1 MTTLSQEHN
10 TINAPTRTAS
20 FRCADVPIDIG
31 VWEFAVPGAAREL
44 HLMLCPTQCDSVQ
57 TQMQWI
63 ARVYAAT
70 LESLELDPR
79 SAVLRRFFCSDIV
92 NQALDLDAFPFA
104 NLTRPDVPCAI
115 SRVGQA
121 PMPPAKVALWA
132 YHIQDAFGES
142 NAVHDGSSLSLRRGP
157 LTHHWTTGVTATSRP
172 AVAAQT
178 RGVFE
183 EYEEFLAAR
192 DMTLKSNAIR
202 TWLFVQN
209 VDANYAAMVAA
220 RREVFAEHD
229 MTPDTHF
236 IASTGVEGVHQNVD
250 VKVTMDAYA
259 IAGLVPRQVTF
270 LSAPEHLSPT
280 HLYGVTFERGVC
292 VDYRDRKH
300 IFLSGTA
307 SIDREGRIV
316 HPGDIS
322 MQLDHTL
329 ENMQALL
336 SNASATLDDI
346 AMCIVY
352 VRDPSDF
359 ELASTR
365 MRARFPHIPMTVT
378 LAPVC
383 RPGWLIEV
391 EAIAVIPIAKPEFAP
406 Y

>member
-1 MTTLSQEHN
+1 
-10 TINAPTRTAS
+10 
-20 FRCADVPIDIG
+20 
-31 VWEFAVPGAAREL
+31 
-44 HLMLCPTQCDSVQ
+44 MLCPVQCDSVQ
-57 TQMQWI
+57 NHMQWI
-63 ARVYAAT
+63 ARAYAAA
-70 LESLELDPR
+70 LKPLELDLR

-92 NQALDLDAFPFA
+92 NQAPALDAFSFA
-104 NLTRPDVPCAI
+104 NPARPDVPCAI

-121 PMPPAKVALWA
+121 PVPPAKVALWA
-132 YHIQDAFGES
+132 YHIQDAAGES
-142 NAVHDGSSLSLRRGP
+142 NAVHAGSSLSLRRGP
-157 LTHHWTTGVTATSRP
+157 LTHHWTTGVTSTDRT

-183 EYEEFLAAR
+183 RYEKFLAAG
-192 DMTLKSNAIR
+192 DMALKSNAIR
-202 TWLFVQN
+202 TWLFVRN
-209 VDANYAAMVAA
+209 VDGNYGAMVAA

-229 MTPDTHF
+229 MTPETHF
-236 IASTGVEGVHQNVD
+236 IASTGVEGTHSNVD
-250 VKVTMDAYA
+250 VKVSMDAYA
-259 IAGLVPRQVTF
+259 IAGLVPGQVTF

-280 HLYGVTFERGVC
+280 YLYGVTFERGVS

-307 SIDREGRIV
+307 SIDRHGRIV
-316 HPGDIS
+316 HACDVS

-336 SNASATLDDI
+336 RHASATLDDI

-359 ELASTR
+359 ELAASR
-365 MRARFPHIPMTVT
+365 MRARFPHIPMIVT

-391 EAIAVIPIAKPEFAP
+391 EAIAVIPIAKPELPIF
-406 Y
+406 